1 MVVKSYSSFIKSLKW
16 NIPTPRVNPTFASI
30 QLIPLRMRF
39 IFSKN
44 SNSTRVAISLF
55 FFAHGLVLSSWA
67 SRIPSIKTQL
77 ALTDAE
83 LGTLLLLLPIG
94 QISTMPLSAKLIRT
108 YGSQRSV
115 RYGFLLYP
123 LVLVLLGFAMH
134 YVTLALGLFFF
145 GVLGNLCNIAINT
158 QGVELETRLNKS
170 LMSSFH
176 GAWSISGFIGALFA
190 LGMLHYHLS
199 TATHFILVYFLVI
212 LLWVFS
218 YKRLITVDPTPNK
231 EREKGSIFKQLD
243 KTLVQLGIIGFLSM
257 AIEGAMFD
265 WSGVYFQ
272 DIVQAPEHLII
283 LGYTSF
289 VLLMAIGRFLGDRLV
304 TVLGHKKVIQYSGI
318 LMSSGL
324 LLAVFFPHLLLTTFA
339 FMLVGLG
346 GSCSVPTLYGIAG
359 KHPKVHPGTALT
371 LVSSIAFLG
380 FLLGPPV
387 IGFISSSFDLRYSF
401 ALFSLFGIVM
411 VLLGN
416 KATLFKT

>member
-1 MVVKSYSSFIKSLKW
+1 MG
-16 NIPTPRVNPTFASI
+16 
-30 QLIPLRMRF
+30 F
-39 IFSKN
+39 IFSKKYN
-44 SNSTRVAISLF
+44 SSRVAISLF

-77 ALTDAE
+77 NLTDAE

-94 QISTMPLSAKLIRT
+94 QISTMPLAAKLIRS
-108 YGSQRSV
+108 YGSKRSV
-115 RYGFLLYP
+115 HYGFLLYP
-123 LVLVLLGFAMH
+123 LVLILLGFSTR
-134 YVTLALGLFFF
+134 YFELALGLFFF

-158 QGVELETRLNKS
+158 QGVELEAKLNTP

-190 LGMLHYHLS
+190 LVMLHYTLS
-199 TATHFILVYFLVI
+199 TSTHFLLVYLLVMV
-212 LLWVFS
+212 LWIVS
-218 YKRLITVDPTPNK
+218 YNRLITVEPTPNK
-231 EREKGSIFKQLD
+231 KQEKGSIFKQLD
-243 KTLVQLGIIGFLSM
+243 KTLIQLGVIGFLSM

-272 DIVQAPEHLII
+272 AIVQAPEHLII

-304 TVLGHKKVIQYSGI
+304 ATLGHKKVIQYSGI
-318 LMSSGL
+318 LMSAGL

-359 KHPKVHPGTALT
+359 KHPTVHAGVALT

-401 ALFSLFGIVM
+401 ALFSLFGIIM
-411 VLLGN
+411 VIIGN
-416 KATLFKT
+416 KAKLFN